1 MSYELGHLTQLV
13 NWSLEVSWENNATFG
28 HFILCSIESKLS
40 DFTGDP
46 VVKDPPANAGN
57 TGLIPKVPYVE
68 SVSQEYL

>member
-28 HFILCSIESKLS
+28 HFILCSIERKLS

-46 VVKDPPANAGN
+46 VVKDPPANAGWFQVYN
-57 TGLIPKVPYVE
+57 ILEKSGKK
-68 SVSQEYL
+68 